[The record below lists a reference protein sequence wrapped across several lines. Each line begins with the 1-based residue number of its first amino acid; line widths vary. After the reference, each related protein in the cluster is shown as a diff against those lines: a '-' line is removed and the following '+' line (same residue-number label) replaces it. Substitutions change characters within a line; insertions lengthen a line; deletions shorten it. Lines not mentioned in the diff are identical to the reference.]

1 MKRLLVMVGL
11 LVGLGL
17 PQWSGA
23 ATIDD
28 IRSADT
34 VAIHEAVQSQLG
46 ALANDHASGAFE
58 FATREKRL
66 LIGSPDNF
74 LRLVKE
80 QYNPIYR
87 YQRVLFSAP
96 QLVRGN
102 TVQVVCVTVV
112 KVMSGWR
119 FSGCSR
125 SRARVGKSTA
135 ASCCRQPA
143 SRSDNENVIMI
154 DEWINSRQLDW

>member
-1 MKRLLVMVGL
+1 MKRLLVMAGL

-28 IRSADT
+28 IRSANT
-34 VAIHEAVQSQLG
+34 VAIHEAMQSQLG

-58 FATREKRL
+58 FATREKRS

-80 QYNPIYR
+80 QYNLIYR
-87 YQRVLFSAP
+87 YRRVLFSAP

-102 TVQVVCVTVV
+102 AVQVVCVTDSESHVWLAIFR
-112 KVMSGWR
+112 MQQEQ
-119 FSGCSR
+119 
-125 SRARVGKSTA
+125 GKSWK
-135 ASCCRQPA
+135 
-143 SRSDNENVIMI
+143 I
-154 DEWINSRQLDW
+154 DGCQLLQTTSISI

>member
-1 MKRLLVMVGL
+1 
-11 LVGLGL
+11 
-17 PQWSGA
+17 
-23 ATIDD
+23 
-28 IRSADT
+28 
-34 VAIHEAVQSQLG
+34 
-46 ALANDHASGAFE
+46 LANDHASGAFE

-102 TVQVVCVTVV
+102 TVQVVCVTDSESHVWLAIFQ
-112 KVMSGWR
+112 MQQEQ
-119 FSGCSR
+119 
-125 SRARVGKSTA
+125 GKSWK
-135 ASCCRQPA
+135 
-143 SRSDNENVIMI
+143 I
-154 DEWINSRQLDW
+154 DGCQLLQTTSISV